1 MIVTRN
7 WLQEVVDITDINTD
21 QLVKTLNSI
30 GFEVAEVQK
39 INLPKNV
46 VVGRVVSCQ
55 KHPNADKL
63 NVCSVDVGDE
73 KLQIV
78 CGAKNVQ
85 QAEYVAVAKIGAVLP
100 DGLEIKPVKL
110 RGVDSFGMICSSSEL
125 GLPELEKGIM
135 ILDQSIGRL
144 EVGKELRE
152 YKALQDEI
160 IDIELTA
167 NRGDCLSILGIARE
181 IAAAYG
187 RSVKGI
193 YFEDDESI
201 QIGIGRI
208 LNVEAEKDLDANLIY
223 KAFEARKFS
232 NPLLI
237 RLRVAITGEQ
247 FTNEAEEFA
256 YYISHTT
263 GVIFRLYGYRTFASN
278 HTTMVI
284 NKDEWGFEAVY
295 GKEKASIIG
304 VYQFDSSK
312 PKKEDNIFI
321 METSYIEPE
330 IITKKVYNTP
340 IKTDWSYYRSSR
352 GSEPRLGIA
361 LDYAKQMLHKFFAD
375 VMLYSGSYEIRHEIE
390 RASIKV
396 DFADLDALIG
406 FSINRNQIVEIL
418 KALGFTI
425 VSCSEELMVVKA
437 PLFRHDIFNIQDIAE
452 EIVRIYGIDNIEPKP
467 LQFIEQNR
475 LNKAYED
482 YIHKKSLRTRAVAA
496 GYFETVSYIF
506 CNSMDLQKFGLPRIK
521 RDLDILNPITNEM
534 NTLRTSLIPN
544 LLEQV
549 ARNIKNG
556 KKGVKLFEIGTIF
569 DENRR
574 ESISM
579 AMVASG
585 IKEPESIIN
594 GGKPAM
600 MDIASFV
607 EDLGRVIGDFSL
619 KNFTPTIPLIH
630 PYQAATIIKD
640 EQEIGRVYKLHL
652 SLQEELELP
661 DTFIAEID
669 IDKLKLSF
677 PKAKPYSI
685 YQMAFRDLSVLV
697 DKDLSYEQIQNVLQ
711 KRVPSTIKR
720 FYPVAIYEDEQFGNR
735 YSLTIRFAVQSDE
748 KTLSEEEIGDIM
760 QNVLDLLRKEFNA
773 ELR

>member
-135 ILDQSIGRL
+135 ILDHSIGRL

-600 MDIASFV
+600 IDIASFV

-669 IDKLKLSF
+669 VDKLKLSF